1 MPAGGHGA
9 LRQRSRATAPT
20 IIARSRRKDFG
31 PCCPCRCID
40 DDSAYINVE
49 WRAMSTTQLRQPK
62 NRCAQPCSSRT
73 VELRLAPQTAQRT
86 AAVAGNFTAWVPV
99 EMVPAADGGFVLRV
113 CVQRKMELSCRV
125 LVDDERW
132 TVDDISVVD
141 LGRRT
146 RVSDSNAWR
155 TANSAFVR
163 ARSAPRASDLSRQFG

>member
-1 MPAGGHGA
+1 M
-9 LRQRSRATAPT
+9 
-20 IIARSRRKDFG
+20 
-31 PCCPCRCID
+31 
-40 DDSAYINVE
+40 SAV
-49 WRAMSTTQLRQPK
+49 QLRRPK

-73 VELRLAPQTAQRT
+73 VELRLAPQAARRT

-99 EMVPAADGGFVLRV
+99 AMAPAADGGFVLRV
-113 CVQRKMELSCRV
+113 CVQRQMELSCRV

-163 ARSAPRASDLSRQFG
+163 ADSAQQPSDLSRQFG